1 MLVHKGI
8 GGDEWNIRIIPAI
21 AASSI
26 KYQELRIKNIIRAT
40 QRPLINDAGIVRI
53 NVNGKTCVLT
63 EQSALFN

>member
-1 MLVHKGI
+1 VLVHKGI

-26 KYQELRIKNIIRAT
+26 KNIIRAT
-40 QRPLINDAGIVRI
+40 KRPLINDAGIVRI

-63 EQSALFN
+63 HKRC